1 MVSGN
6 LSSQK
11 SFPKKPYMFDPDQM
25 AVINEVV
32 LMAEEI
38 VCNYYKLSSS
48 QWLKLTY
55 DIKTLADL
63 KEDEI
68 VSGPFAQIVR
78 YEAKRKDAQL
88 GSASYDL
95 YKICIQ
101 DHSIL
106 LTLDKVK
113 TLELFPFGLYIVTHE
128 LIHVVRFC
136 HFLQNFNASDAEKM
150 AEEARVHEHTRE
162 ILKDLKV
169 PGIKPALNFF
179 EKWCTEHEHL
189 DRLR

>member
-1 MVSGN
+1 MVNDKLFSKRK
-6 LSSQK
+6 LDI
-11 SFPKKPYMFDPDQM
+11 FDPDQM

-38 VCNYYKLSSS
+38 VCNYYKLSLS

-68 VSGPFAQIVR
+68 VFGPFAQIVR
-78 YEAKRKDAQL
+78 YEAKRKDTHL
-88 GSASYDL
+88 GSAVYDL

-106 LTLDKVK
+106 SALSRMK
-113 TLELFPFGLYIVTHE
+113 TLELFPFTLYIVTHE

-136 HFLQNFNASDAEKM
+136 HFLQNFNASDTEKV
-150 AEEARVHEHTRE
+150 AEEARVHEHTHE
-162 ILKDLKV
+162 ILKNLNI

-179 EKWCTEHEHL
+179 KKWCAGHESL
-189 DRLR
+189 DMLR